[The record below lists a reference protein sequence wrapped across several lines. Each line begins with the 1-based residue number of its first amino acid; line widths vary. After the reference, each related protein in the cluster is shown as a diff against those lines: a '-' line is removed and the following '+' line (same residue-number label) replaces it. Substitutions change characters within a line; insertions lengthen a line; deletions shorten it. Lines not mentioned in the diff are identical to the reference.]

1 MSKKKRD
8 RDVSEARIVEVPQ
21 LDVVD
26 ILIED
31 IGRRHEGVTTT
42 LTTKIHPDG
51 LGVTLTLKGPYGGTI
66 AKASGVAFSD
76 AVQKL
81 QKRAAEYADEQAS
94 YDEKH
99 RDILGFL
106 QGDDDED

>member
-8 RDVSEARIVEVPQ
+8 RGEGRIVEVPQ

-51 LGVTLTLKGPYGGTI
+51 LGVTLTLKSPYGGTI

-76 AVQKL
+76 ALQKL
-81 QKRAAEYADEQAS
+81 QKRAAQYADEQAS
-94 YDEKH
+94 YDDEH

-106 QGDDDED
+106 QGEDDDDF